1 MKWLLTVIC
10 FLPALSDI
18 RFRKIPNRWLEI
30 WFFTGFLLAGLFPG
44 VSPGA
49 LPWKLSGLT
58 EILAADGR
66 QMMAAG
72 SRYLLRAAG
81 VTAVLYP
88 WWRLRIFGAGDVKL
102 CGVLAG
108 WAGITGFLVSFAAAL
123 AAGGILSA
131 FRMIRYR
138 SLWKRLS
145 YFRSWMIQCKD
156 RKKWLPY
163 DLRRGYR
170 RMDTIPFAAV
180 LFLGS
185 MVWAVSRTV

>member
-10 FLPALSDI
+10 FLPAFSDI

-44 VSPGA
+44 APPGT
-49 LPWKLSGLT
+49 LTGEISGLK
-58 EILAADGR
+58 EILPADGR

-72 SRYLLRAAG
+72 SRYLFRVAG
-81 VTAVLYP
+81 AMAVLYP
-88 WWRLRIFGAGDVKL
+88 WWRFRIFGAGDVKL

-108 WAGITGFLVSFAAAL
+108 WAGTTGFLISFTAAL
-123 AAGGILSA
+123 AAGGIMSF

-138 SLWKRLS
+138 SVWKRLS
-145 YFRSWMIQCKD
+145 YFRSWMIQCKC

-163 DLRRGYR
+163 DLGRGYQR
-170 RMDTIPFAAV
+170 IDTIPFAAA

-185 MVWAVSRTV
+185 LVWAASHTV